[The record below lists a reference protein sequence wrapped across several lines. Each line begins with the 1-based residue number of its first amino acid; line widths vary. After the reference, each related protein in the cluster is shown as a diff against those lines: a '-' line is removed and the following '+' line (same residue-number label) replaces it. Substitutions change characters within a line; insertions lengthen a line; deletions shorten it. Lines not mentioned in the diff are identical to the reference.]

1 MGRVKLVGVGLR
13 RFFPRSAPSI
23 YIYILIYLFKLSY
36 IYIFIYLFIKK
47 PRTGL
52 NWANAVQN
60 GFCLDLPTFF
70 RFLYSQVL
78 SSRRYFWVENYTHI
92 WKQTLKHLPYK
103 KIIPTRDPK
112 WCCKELEEEIWG
124 YHVRFCKF
132 LCGDLCRR
140 SCARSP
146 WQVLCGSCCARS
158 LCKAI
163 CTRCL

>member
-23 YIYILIYLFKLSY
+23 HIYIIYILIYLFKLSY
-36 IYIFIYLFIKK
+36 IFISQKAKNGSELGQRSAKWILLGFTDLFSFSIFSGAELKKIFLSWKLYTYLKTNTEAFA
-47 PRTGL
+47 L
-52 NWANAVQN
+52 Q
-60 GFCLDLPTFF
+60 
-70 RFLYSQVL
+70 
-78 SSRRYFWVENYTHI
+78 
-92 WKQTLKHLPYK
+92 

-112 WCCKELEEEIWG
+112 RCCKELEEEIWG